1 MRDSWS
7 LRVVKAVVREI
18 NRFDLSVTR
27 AISRR
32 RGGQRYRLSG
42 SCNGCGRCCE
52 SPSIPVS
59 KWTWFVPTFRL
70 VFLLWQRLVNGF
82 VLAGAD
88 PRFRIFVFRCT
99 HYDPVTK
106 QCDSYDTRPLMC
118 RDYPVNLTYD
128 VVPSLFPECSYSV
141 QDKKAEQLS
150 AALKAAGLSGEKLA
164 EVEKRLFLTK
174 KGE

>member
-1 MRDSWS
+1 M
-7 LRVVKAVVREI
+7 KK
-18 NRFDLSVTR
+18 
-27 AISRR
+27 
-32 RGGQRYRLSG
+32 
-42 SCNGCGRCCE
+42 GCC
-52 SPSIPVS
+52 ID
-59 KWTWFVPTFRL
+59 
-70 VFLLWQRLVNGF
+70 
-82 VLAGAD
+82 AGARCPTTE
-88 PRFRIFVFRCT
+88 PRT
-99 HYDPVTK
+99 
-106 QCDSYDTRPLMC
+106 SRPRVC